1 MWYLSWETKAK
12 WKNTDKYEA
21 GFLYLEIK
29 IRDGKFQGVV
39 PFDKIDSFRFS
50 LVRMPDKSS
59 NKPSSLV
66 YSVNG
71 AESLSIARA
80 SNNSDYFSTTIKSF
94 IALF

>member
-1 MWYLSWETKAK
+1 M
-12 WKNTDKYEA
+12 
-21 GFLYLEIK
+21 YLEIK

-66 YSVNG
+66 YSVIG
-71 AESLSIARA
+71 AESLSIA
-80 SNNSDYFSTTIKSF
+80 
-94 IALF
+94 